1 MCAIIN
7 ITKNEENFMSYT
19 MSYDAS
25 VKCKKSDVKGLLH
38 HNARDV
44 DIKNNIYMNHANKCI
59 NSDYTEYNQTYYYNQ
74 DEEKFIKCTDIH
86 QIYNSLS
93 KRLENVKRPLRR
105 DAVILRSLILQLD
118 PAWYEEHWNE
128 EEREYSYDCM
138 LAWACE
144 TFGEKNIISF
154 SIHEDETNPHIHV
167 SFCPV
172 TQDGRLSQ
180 KDFIDKNKLKLQ
192 HRSLREY
199 MTEKGFEIE
208 MKNRKPGKY
217 ARRMSVEEYKDYA
230 ELQSEH
236 ENLDSAFRYAV
247 KQQNLLD
254 QRKNNLDIRENRL
267 KSKEENFRKQVQEFL
282 KDIKEYQSN
291 ISELAQEYWTQP
303 DADDFAI
310 HFMKSMVNKK
320 TGVSFYDLYQNELK
334 KETIR
339 VKKELEKRNV
349 LLDKF
354 SEIARKA
361 KENDYS
367 TEIQF
372 Y

>member
-1 MCAIIN
+1 MA
-7 ITKNEENFMSYT
+7 YT
-19 MSYDAS
+19 ISYDAS
-25 VKCKKSDVKGLLH
+25 IKCKKSDVMGLLH

-44 DIKNNIYMNHANKCI
+44 DIRNDIYMNHSNDCI
-59 NSDYTEYNQTYYYNQ
+59 NSDYTKYNQTFYYNQ
-74 DEEKFIKCTDIH
+74 DEAEFKKCTDIR
-86 QIYNSLS
+86 QIYDSLS
-93 KRLENVKRPLRR
+93 KRLKSVKRPLRR
-105 DAVILRSLILQLD
+105 DAVVLRSLILQLD
-118 PAWYEEHWNE
+118 PSWYEEHWNE

-247 KQQNLLD
+247 EQQNLLD

-282 KDIKEYQSN
+282 KDVQEYQSN

-303 DADDFAI
+303 DADDFATY
-310 HFMKSMVNKK
+310 FMKSMVNKK
-320 TGVSFYDLYQNELK
+320 TGVSFYDLYQ
-334 KETIR
+334 KE
-339 VKKELEKRNV
+339 VKKEKSRVENEITKRNM

-354 SEIARKA
+354 ADIARKA
-361 KENDYS
+361 ERNDYS
-367 TEIQF
+367 SECEL